1 VAGKGLL
8 VRVYLLIVGVFA
20 AVLAFWATP
29 ASAHA
34 HGHGDLAIAAAD
46 AEGHDGDHDASHNPA
61 DHSHPIGDDDYH
73 SKASHSSLDVAHC
86 LSPDVPLAG
95 LVRAHCL
102 PRTDQPLRG
111 IALSPPVRPPLG

>member
-1 VAGKGLL
+1 M
-8 VRVYLLIVGVFA
+8 RVYLLIVGVFA
-20 AVLAFWATP
+20 AVLAFSATP

-34 HGHGDLAIAAAD
+34 HGHGDVATAAAD
-46 AEGHDGDHDASHNPA
+46 ADAHDADHDADHNPV

-86 LSPDVPLAG
+86 NVPDAPLAG
-95 LVRAHCL
+95 FVRAHCL
-102 PRTDQPLRG
+102 PSADQPLRG